1 MAVEMEGLEFQI
13 ETKADES
20 AKGIDALVK
29 SFEKLKGITK
39 GGLGLGSSVKQLEKL
54 DGVLKKFDT
63 SKLEGLGKALESVSK
78 LGEVKISGSVAKQLG
93 GIADVMDRI
102 TLADIERLEDMAK
115 ALRDLGKSVMS
126 KSRRSESRLL
136 VRQWTL
142 LHPLRVQQTAV

>member
-1 MAVEMEGLEFQI
+1 MEGLEFQI
-13 ETKADES
+13 ETTAGE
-20 AKGIDALVK
+20 AVKGVDALANTFRK
-29 SFEKLKGITK
+29 FKTLTK

-102 TLADIERLEDMAK
+102 TLADIERLED
-115 ALRDLGKSVMS
+115 R
-126 KSRRSESRLL
+126 
-136 VRQWTL
+136 W
-142 LHPLRVQQTAV
+142 LRVPLIPEQAERIRVAIGEIIELREGGTGNAYSSYQSVQP

>member
-39 GGLGLGSSVKQLEKL
+39 GGLGLSSSVKQLEKL

-78 LGEVKISGSVAKQLG
+78 IGRAHV
-93 GIADVMDRI
+93 
-102 TLADIERLEDMAK
+102 
-115 ALRDLGKSVMS
+115 
-126 KSRRSESRLL
+126 
-136 VRQWTL
+136 
-142 LHPLRVQQTAV
+142 